1 MRLGGENV
9 LSMIATLEQAPS
21 PERLEELALSLS
33 DWLESAGAQ
42 ELAGRFREWISQVL
56 VMRHGPEGRALELR
70 IRRQEEAR
78 MSMLI
83 ERARQW
89 GEELNQEW
97 LERGRVE
104 GEREMVR
111 RLVARRFG
119 EGAAKDFVPV
129 LANISDPDRLA
140 AIAAEVFTCETV
152 AELVEW
158 ARGDAARSR
167 EGVGG

>member
-1 MRLGGENV
+1 
-9 LSMIATLEQAPS
+9 
-21 PERLEELALSLS
+21 
-33 DWLESAGAQ
+33 
-42 ELAGRFREWISQVL
+42 
-56 VMRHGPEGRALELR
+56 
-70 IRRQEEAR
+70 

-140 AIAAEVFTCETV
+140 AIAAEVFTMRDGCGTGRMG
-152 AELVEW
+152 
-158 ARGDAARSR
+158 ARGWDCGVSR
-167 EGVGG
+167 RLMR